1 MTDNFLFI
9 SLYPSFIR
17 KLYKFKTAST
27 VLQKYSNP
35 QSRYIYDKILLIFF
49 DNLTIFFLLWGTVH
63 LEYYI

>member
-9 SLYPSFIR
+9 PLYLSFIG

>member
-9 SLYPSFIR
+9 LLCLSFIG

-49 DNLTIFFLLWGTVH
+49 DNLTIFFLL
-63 LEYYI
+63 

>member
-49 DNLTIFFLLWGTVH
+49 DNLTIFFLL
-63 LEYYI
+63 